1 MVCAGAGVAAMPVRV
16 RVALVGSVV
25 MGAPLVFGWYS
36 VLESVSGG
44 PV

>member
-1 MVCAGAGVAAMPVRV
+1 MVCPGAGVAAMPV

-36 VLESVSGG
+36 VLESVNGG